1 MNEQS
6 TTKKYI
12 AMRMER
18 QHLLTPANETEYDA
32 LYRKLFIT
40 ERGDHRRRANRKFR
54 CAAAKIYGGE
64 AVKFVGLVRSQVEVI
79 LCKALRSVLP
89 IGKTCPPSNTSRAQR

>member
-12 AMRMER
+12 ALRMER

-32 LYRKLFIT
+32 LYRKPLKNATMTQAFYH

-54 CAAAKIYGGE
+54 CAAAKIYG
-64 AVKFVGLVRSQVEVI
+64 
-79 LCKALRSVLP
+79 
-89 IGKTCPPSNTSRAQR
+89 

>member
-12 AMRMER
+12 ALRMER

-32 LYRKLFIT
+32 LYSKPLKNATMTQAFYHGKRRSSPPCKPQISVRCRKDLWGRSRKI
-40 ERGDHRRRANRKFR
+40 RRP
-54 CAAAKIYGGE
+54 
-64 AVKFVGLVRSQVEVI
+64 RS
-79 LCKALRSVLP
+79 
-89 IGKTCPPSNTSRAQR
+89 

>member
-12 AMRMER
+12 ALRMER

-32 LYRKLFIT
+32 LYRKPLKNATMTQVFY
-40 ERGDHRRRANRKFR
+40 HRKRR
-54 CAAAKIYGGE
+54 
-64 AVKFVGLVRSQVEVI
+64 SSPP
-79 LCKALRSVLP
+79 CKP
-89 IGKTCPPSNTSRAQR
+89 

>member
-12 AMRMER
+12 ALRMER
-18 QHLLTPANETEYDA
+18 QHLLTPANEIEYDA
-32 LYRKLFIT
+32 LYRKPFIT
-40 ERGDHRRRANRKFR
+40 ERGDHRHRANRKFR

-64 AVKFVGLVRSQVEVI
+64 AVKSIGLVRSQAEVI

-89 IGKTCPPSNTSRAQR
+89 IGKTCPP

>member
-32 LYRKLFIT
+32 LYRKPFIT
-40 ERGDHRRRANRKFR
+40 ERGDHRRRKDLWGRSRKIR
-54 CAAAKIYGGE
+54 RPC
-64 AVKFVGLVRSQVEVI
+64 S
-79 LCKALRSVLP
+79 
-89 IGKTCPPSNTSRAQR
+89 